1 MWASR
6 SVLAYRRA
14 ARYPRLVPDLL
25 ERRFLFVVGKGGVG
39 KTTTS
44 AALALAAAQRGKR
57 VLVALCNAKER
68 LSHVLEVPPL
78 TADVAT
84 LLPGVDGV
92 NMEPMAALREYGHMV
107 LKVDALYRAIFENR
121 VVATFLRGTPGI
133 EAWSML
139 GKAFFH
145 ATAEHEDGT
154 PTYDLVIV
162 DAPATGHGLEMLR
175 VPQVIVDVA
184 PPGLL
189 RREAQRALHLFRDPV
204 RAGVVVVTLAEE
216 MPVAESIELHQALVE
231 ELRFPVVRVVANR
244 VVQRLFEAQ
253 ERGTFLDLPNALPEP
268 SSLDSLALAGRRRA
282 AREQVQARSL
292 EQLGKHLPEPCT
304 ILPELSSPDLQRAEI
319 EELAALFA
327 G

>member
-1 MWASR
+1 
-6 SVLAYRRA
+6 
-14 ARYPRLVPDLL
+14 VPDLL
-25 ERRFLFVVGKGGVG
+25 DRRFLFVVGKGGVG

-78 TADVAT
+78 TEKVAT

-145 ATAEHEDGT
+145 ATAEDDDGR
-154 PTYDLVIV
+154 PEYDLVIV

-189 RREAQRALHLFRDPV
+189 RREAQRALDLFRDPD
-204 RAGVVVVTLAEE
+204 RAGVVVVTLPEE
-216 MPVAESIELHQALVE
+216 MPVAETIELRTALVD
-231 ELRFPVVRVVANR
+231 ELRFPVVRLVANR
-244 VVQRLFEAQ
+244 VVERLFEPD
-253 ERGTFLDLPNALPEP
+253 ERAVFAELPEQLPDGSCLDSLARAGQRRARREQVQVRSLAELDKALPEP
-268 SSLDSLALAGRRRA
+268 R
-282 AREQVQARSL
+282 
-292 EQLGKHLPEPCT
+292 T
-304 ILPELSSPDLQRAEI
+304 ILPELNSPDLRRAEI
-319 EELAALFA
+319 ETLAAVFA
-327 G
+327 D